1 MAEAKLKEA
10 GLPVTDENKFIIAT
24 CADKG
29 LMYLKGEAKVNGIRW
44 AADAKPATKQDGP
57 VSVTVE
63 GKTYTVSFENDTT
76 AVVNGK
82 RYTVGTGATQTTA
95 AAKPTAGGA
104 GATVNAPVPGAVLR
118 FSVKEGDSVS
128 EGQEILVM
136 EAMKME
142 TPVAAP
148 AAGTV
153 HFTVKQGD
161 QVQTGHALA
170 EIK

>member
-1 MAEAKLKEA
+1 MN
-10 GLPVTDENKFIIAT
+10 VI
-24 CADKG
+24 
-29 LMYLKGEAKVNGIRW
+29 V
-44 AADAKPATKQDGP
+44 
-57 VSVTVE
+57 
-63 GKTYTVSFENDTT
+63 
-76 AVVNGK
+76 
-82 RYTVGTGATQTTA
+82 YTVGTGTAPAAT
-95 AAKPTAGGA
+95 AKPTASGA

-118 FSVKEGDSVS
+118 FSVKEGDTVS

>member
-1 MAEAKLKEA
+1 
-10 GLPVTDENKFIIAT
+10 
-24 CADKG
+24 
-29 LMYLKGEAKVNGIRW
+29 
-44 AADAKPATKQDGP
+44 
-57 VSVTVE
+57 VE
-63 GKTYTVSFENDTT
+63 GKTYTVSFENDST

-82 RYTVGTGATQTTA
+82 RYTVGVGA
-95 AAKPTAGGA
+95 AANTPATTKAAGGA

-118 FSVKEGDSVS
+118 FSVKEGDNVA

-142 TPVAAP
+142 TPVAATV
-148 AAGTV
+148 AGTV
-153 HFTVKQGD
+153 HFVVKQGD

>member
-1 MAEAKLKEA
+1 
-10 GLPVTDENKFIIAT
+10 
-24 CADKG
+24 
-29 LMYLKGEAKVNGIRW
+29 MYLKGEAKVNGIRW
-44 AADAKPATKQDGP
+44 AADAKPATKSDGP

-63 GKTYTVSFENDTT
+63 GKTYEVSFENDST

-82 RYTVGTGATQTTA
+82 RYTVGTA
-95 AAKPTAGGA
+95 AAAGKSATPAQTAGA
-104 GATVNAPVPGAVLR
+104 GATVAAPVPGAVLR
-118 FSVKEGDSVS
+118 FSVKEGDRVS

-153 HFTVKQGD
+153 HFVVKQGD
-161 QVQTGHALA
+161 QVQTGNPLA